1 MSYVPDSQGATLY
14 FNGIQLGVLQGTS
27 PAFAAGG
34 VQEVTSMRSPV
45 LGSGQSARVL
55 KQYNCT
61 SIEPGTMQC
70 KFLGSADLARNDV
83 GGPGTLVFSWPDGQ
97 ISGQA
102 FCSDL
107 QAEFTVGQL
116 RQWTATFQFTGFNA

>member
-1 MSYVPDSQGATLY
+1 MPYIPDSHGATLF
-14 FNGIQLGVLQGTS
+14 FNGVQLGVLQGVV

-34 VQEVTSMRSPV
+34 VQEVTSTRSPV
-45 LGSGQSARVL
+45 VGSGQNARVL

-70 KFLGSADLARNDV
+70 SFLGAADLARNDV
-83 GGPGTLVFSWPDGQ
+83 GGPGMLVFSWPGGQ

-102 FCSDL
+102 FCSEL
-107 QAEFTVGQL
+107 QADWTVGQI
-116 RQWTATFQFTGFNA
+116 RQWTATFRFTGF

>member
-1 MSYVPDSQGATLY
+1 VPNIPDSQGATLF
-14 FNGIQLGVLQGTS
+14 FNGVQLGVLQGAK

-45 LGSGQSARVL
+45 LGSGQNARVL

-70 KFLGSADLARNDV
+70 SFLGAADLARNDV
-83 GGPGTLVFSWPDGQ
+83 GGPGTLVFSWPDGE

-107 QAEFTVGQL
+107 QADFTVGQV
-116 RQWTATFQFTGFNA
+116 RQWTATFTFTGFDA